1 MLTLVHPCDIYI
13 GMTTSTKADRKE
25 AELIPSVTER
35 QALKAQIDDLTKRLA
50 TLDSEIIANLQAL
63 ELTSITTPLGKVN
76 LIQNNTLVWNEE
88 LLQSV
93 LSGAQW
99 NRVTVRKVDKTLLE
113 AEITV
118 GRIKAEDV
126 EVAKTIK
133 QSKPFLR

>member
-1 MLTLVHPCDIYI
+1 
-13 GMTTSTKADRKE
+13 MTTSTKADRKE